1 MKIYIISLYTIIFN
15 VLLNSNFVKAQS
27 STKIRVDPKH
37 AYGGYV
43 SEYFTDIEYIPL
55 ETTKESLFGDIEKLI
70 ITDDSFVITD
80 LDTRSVLFFKTNGK
94 FIKKIRF
101 STNSFPDI
109 VYNGFEKYLK
119 INYIDV
125 ESYKVETTKIFTI
138 FGDEETDGLLN
149 IDKKELNHIPLNKEY
164 SIKFNS
170 ARINTLKEI
179 RDSSIYLIEVY
190 KGDSLYNTLLPV
202 NPAVSPGFCYF
213 AGKFNGDHA
222 SYYVQNESLLVSMPI
237 ENSIYK
243 IDKDSAKK
251 VYDVSFPANRE
262 FPKEVLKVT
271 DIQILDS
278 LKKVSRSP
286 NLIYNL
292 EKIFLD
298 GNKLVFKGLSPI
310 YVSNMNTGDPN
321 YIFNFIYDPT
331 ANSTVSMERL
341 VPDLSSYYL
350 PVFNPRDKLMTDGI
364 MFYKSY
370 YYSHIS
376 SLDMFYSRDA
386 ASHKETKYP
395 KTIENYFSSQS
406 RKSNPV
412 IVRMKLKD

>member
-1 MKIYIISLYTIIFN
+1 MKIYIISLYGLIFN
-15 VLLNSNFVKAQS
+15 VLLNSSFVKAQS
-27 STKIRVDPKH
+27 STKIRVDPKNS
-37 AYGGYV
+37 YGGYV

-80 LDTRSVLFFKTNGK
+80 LDTRSILFFKTDGK

-101 STNSFPDI
+101 SNNSFPDI
-109 VYNGFEKYLK
+109 VYNGFEKHLK

-125 ESYKVETTKIFTI
+125 ESYKVKATKIFTI
-138 FGDEETDGLLN
+138 SGDEKTDALLN
-149 IDKKELNHIPLNKEY
+149 IDEKALNYIPLNKEY

-170 ARINTLKEI
+170 ARINTLNEI
-179 RDSSIYLIEVY
+179 KDSSIYLIEVY
-190 KGDSLYNTLLPV
+190 KGDRLYNKLLPV
-202 NPAVSPGFCYF
+202 NPAISPGFCYF
-213 AGKFNGDHA
+213 AGKLNGDHA
-222 SYYVQNESLLVSMPI
+222 SYYVQNESLFVSIPI

-251 VYDVSFPANRE
+251 VYDISFPANRE
-262 FPKEVLKVT
+262 FPKEVLKIT
-271 DIQILDS
+271 DIRILDS
-278 LKKVSRSP
+278 LKNISRSP

-292 EKIFLD
+292 EKIFVD
-298 GNKLVFKGLSPI
+298 NNKLVFKGLSPI

-331 ANSTVSMERL
+331 ANSAISMERL

-364 MFYKSY
+364 IFYKSY

-376 SLDMFYSRDA
+376 SLDMFYSKDASRD
-386 ASHKETKYP
+386 KKTKYP
-395 KTIENYFSSQS
+395 KTIENYFSSQN

-412 IVRMKLKD
+412 LVRMKLK